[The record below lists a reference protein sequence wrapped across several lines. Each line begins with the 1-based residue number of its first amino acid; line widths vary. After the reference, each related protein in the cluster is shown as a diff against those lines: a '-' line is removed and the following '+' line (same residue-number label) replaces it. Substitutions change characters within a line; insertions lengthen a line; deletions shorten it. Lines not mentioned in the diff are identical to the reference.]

1 MKQSV
6 KSVLSQYATFGGRAS
21 RSEYWWFALAFFL
34 LFSVAFPVMA
44 ILSMAIPSGDR
55 CDRTLAEL
63 NEHAESSGDPF
74 TQLEQN
80 WLREVIVECDVFT
93 TPLTFLPIVLFS
105 GISLAYLGS
114 IIPGLAVG
122 SRRLHDANKSG
133 WYQLIGL
140 VPFIGGIALIVL
152 YTLPSDKGEN
162 KYGSLLTDISDSDDR
177 KPRIRV
183 IK

>member
-6 KSVLSQYATFGGRAS
+6 KSVLSQYATFSGRAS
-21 RSEYWWFALAFFL
+21 RSEYWWFHLALWLSFVL
-34 LFSVAFPVMA
+34 LIVPLIG
-44 ILSMAIPSGDR
+44 ILIYV
-55 CDRTLAEL
+55 
-63 NEHAESSGDPF
+63 
-74 TQLEQN
+74 
-80 WLREVIVECDVFT
+80 VIV
-93 TPLTFLPIVLFS
+93 
-105 GISLAYLGS
+105 LGS
-114 IIPGLAVG
+114 IIPSVAV
-122 SRRLHDANKSG
+122 SARRLHDSNKSG

-152 YTLPSDKGEN
+152 YALPSDKGEN

>member
-1 MKQSV
+1 MNMKQSV
-6 KSVLSQYATFGGRAS
+6 KSVLSQYATFSGRAS
-21 RSEYWWFALAFFL
+21 RSEYWWFHLALWLSFVL
-34 LFSVAFPVMA
+34 LIVPLIG
-44 ILSMAIPSGDR
+44 ILIYV
-55 CDRTLAEL
+55 
-63 NEHAESSGDPF
+63 
-74 TQLEQN
+74 
-80 WLREVIVECDVFT
+80 VIV
-93 TPLTFLPIVLFS
+93 
-105 GISLAYLGS
+105 LGS
-114 IIPGLAVG
+114 IIPSVAV
-122 SRRLHDANKSG
+122 SARRLHDSNKSG